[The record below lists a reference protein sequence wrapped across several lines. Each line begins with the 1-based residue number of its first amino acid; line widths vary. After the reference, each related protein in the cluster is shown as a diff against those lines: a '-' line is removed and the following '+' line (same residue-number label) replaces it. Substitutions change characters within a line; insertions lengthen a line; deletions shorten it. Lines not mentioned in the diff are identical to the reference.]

1 MFDVLVTGMNK
12 KGLEKKR
19 STFSS
24 YKNNNHLTLH
34 GKETFAQNTLNVTQ
48 SLKKVI
54 RKLVWQIKVKYVF
67 VWMLNMEGHVHFPTY
82 IASKSQS

>member
-1 MFDVLVTGMNK
+1 MLGGRDRICWNMFDVLVTGMNK

-24 YKNNNHLTLH
+24 YKNNNHLTLQ

-48 SLKKVI
+48 SLKK
-54 RKLVWQIKVKYVF
+54 LF
-67 VWMLNMEGHVHFPTY
+67 EN
-82 IASKSQS
+82 